1 MARPPATA
9 PSGHTIL
16 VVDDQEETRV
26 SVRAL
31 LERAGHRVITAESGR
46 QTLEALAGSDVDLII
61 LDYFMPRM
69 TGAELVREIRAANPF
84 VQIILQTGYAGEKP
98 PLEMLEELDIQGY
111 HDKGDGPE
119 RLLQWVAVAL
129 KTHRLVASLRERERL
144 QGELLANCS
153 HEFRTPLHIISL
165 YAELLLEQEV
175 ESMTPSVLRGI
186 KSIRGAARNLS
197 DLVSDFLAYAR
208 IDAGVVR
215 VGADWIDLEEVAR
228 EMQRL
233 ATVLLEEKPVI
244 FVVELHDVP
253 PRFVTDGVKLH
264 TVVRN
269 LVTNAAKFT
278 AGGTIALRIAGGG
291 NTLKIEV
298 RDTGP
303 GIAAEDQER
312 IFEPFRQ
319 LDGSATRSHGGVGL
333 GLSLS
338 RRLARLLGGEL
349 TVLSEPGVGS
359 TFTLSLPADATT
371 VGTVRRKRDP
381 DQRTGSTPIG

>member
-1 MARPPATA
+1 MARPPAKA
-9 PSGHTIL
+9 PTGHTIL
-16 VVDDQEETRV
+16 VVDDQEETRA

-31 LERAGHRVITAESGR
+31 LERAGHRVLTAESGR
-46 QTLEALAGSDVDLII
+46 QTLETLAESDVDLII

-69 TGAELVREIRAANPF
+69 TGAELVREIRSTHPF
-84 VQIILQTGYAGEKP
+84 VQIILQTGYAGEQP
-98 PLEMLEELDIQGY
+98 PLAMLEELDIQGY
-111 HDKGDGPE
+111 HDKGDGPD

-129 KTHRLVASLRERERL
+129 KTYRLVASLRERERL

-197 DLVSDFLAYAR
+197 DLVSDFLTYAR
-208 IDAGVVR
+208 LDAGASR
-215 VGADWIDLEEVAR
+215 VGTDWVDLEEVAR
-228 EMQRL
+228 DMQRL

-244 FVVELHDVP
+244 FVVELHEVP
-253 PRFVTDGVKLH
+253 PRFVTDGIKLC

-278 AGGTIALRIAGGG
+278 AGGTIALRIAGGSS
-291 NTLKIEV
+291 TLRIEV

-303 GIAAEDQER
+303 GIAPEDQER

-333 GLSLS
+333 GLTLS

-349 TVLSEPGVGS
+349 SVVSEPGVGS
-359 TFTLSLPADATT
+359 TFTLSLPADGTT
-371 VGTVRRKRDP
+371 VATARRKHAP
-381 DQRTGSTPIG
+381 DHRAGTTPVG